1 MATHIVI
8 ITADHFPKGDLLAE
22 TVSRL
27 VWIQWLAG
35 QVGHW
40 HVHLRGGGRGAT
52 LLLLACCSRP
62 VQEGREG
69 ERREEKRR
77 EREREEGNNDLTTQQ
92 KRSLTF
98 S

>member
-8 ITADHFPKGDLLAE
+8 ITADHFPEGDLLAE
-22 TVSRL
+22 TISRL

-52 LLLLACCSRP
+52 LLLLGCCSRP
-62 VQEGREG
+62 VQEGRE
-69 ERREEKRR
+69 REEKRKEKRRGER
-77 EREREEGNNDLTTQQ
+77 EREREGGNE
-92 KRSLTF
+92 
-98 S
+98 

>member
-8 ITADHFPKGDLLAE
+8 ITADHFPEGDLLAE

-35 QVGHW
+35 QVRHW

-52 LLLLACCSRP
+52 LLFLACCSRP
-62 VQEGREG
+62 A
-69 ERREEKRR
+69 
-77 EREREEGNNDLTTQQ
+77 
-92 KRSLTF
+92 
-98 S
+98 